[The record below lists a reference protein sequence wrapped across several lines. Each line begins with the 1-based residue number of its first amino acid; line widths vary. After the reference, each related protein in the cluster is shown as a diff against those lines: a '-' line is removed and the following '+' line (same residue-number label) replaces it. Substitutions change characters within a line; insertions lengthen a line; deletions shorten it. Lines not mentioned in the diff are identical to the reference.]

1 MWKAQKVVIL
11 KVAFHSNYV
20 TTVIGWIMKALFRIF
35 LGNIIV
41 KNA

>member
-20 TTVIGWIMKALFRIF
+20 INSNWLDNESFIQDIPW
-35 LGNIIV
+35 
-41 KNA
+41 